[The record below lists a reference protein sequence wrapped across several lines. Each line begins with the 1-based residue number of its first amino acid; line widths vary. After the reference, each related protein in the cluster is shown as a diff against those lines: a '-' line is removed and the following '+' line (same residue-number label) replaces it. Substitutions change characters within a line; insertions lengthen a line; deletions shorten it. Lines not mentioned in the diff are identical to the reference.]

1 MTLATTA
8 SSSPALLE
16 STVEKAWQLLESLT
30 DPEIPVVTL
39 RELGIL
45 RDVRTAVAMDG
56 TEQLEVVITPTY
68 SGCPA
73 MGQIEDDVHNLLQSH
88 GLKGKVK
95 TQLAP
100 AWTTDWITPRPKK
113 NCALT
118 VLRRRT
124 AVLIMIAKPRVA
136 KQTDLA
142 PPASF
147 NSLPAAQATLAVM
160 NCLLCPAR
168 NAIQTTPPKHHTL
181 ALPPA
186 KRFTAASIA
195 WSPLTISNLIDAT
208 AHFKHDQQHIKL
220 KNFAP

>member
-73 MGQIEDDVHNLLQSH
+73 MRLVRI
-88 GLKGKVK
+88 
-95 TQLAP
+95 
-100 AWTTDWITPRPKK
+100 
-113 NCALT
+113 
-118 VLRRRT
+118 
-124 AVLIMIAKPRVA
+124 
-136 KQTDLA
+136 
-142 PPASF
+142 
-147 NSLPAAQATLAVM
+147 
-160 NCLLCPAR
+160 
-168 NAIQTTPPKHHTL
+168 
-181 ALPPA
+181 
-186 KRFTAASIA
+186 
-195 WSPLTISNLIDAT
+195 
-208 AHFKHDQQHIKL
+208 
-220 KNFAP
+220 

>member
-8 SSSPALLE
+8 SLSPALLE

-73 MGQIEDDVHNLLQSH
+73 MGQIEDDVRNLLNAN
-88 GLKGKVK
+88 GLQGRVV

-100 AWTTDWITPRPKK
+100 AWTTDWITQEAKDK
-113 NCALT
+113 
-118 VLRRRT
+118 LR
-124 AVLIMIAKPRVA
+124 AYGI
-136 KQTDLA
+136 A
-142 PPASF
+142 PPHSGADHDCLTQGNTSIVQFAARSAS
-147 NSLPAAQATLAVM
+147 NPGRHELMAVPCPQCDSE
-160 NCLLCPAR
+160 NTTETSHFGSTACKALYRCLDCMEP
-168 NAIQTTPPKHHTL
+168 
-181 ALPPA
+181 
-186 KRFTAASIA
+186 F
-195 WSPLTISNLIDAT
+195 DY
-208 AHFKHDQQHIKL
+208 FK
-220 KNFAP
+220 PY